1 MKKLLVLVP
10 VVLFLVGCGG
20 GEKDYWPVTVG
31 NIWNY
36 QQVTNVTSPDTN
48 ITFTDTMKVEVTKE
62 TTLDNNTA
70 VFEVIQSSG
79 TYADTS
85 YWQKTDKYLFWYDDK
100 ADTEPDTTLVFPIEE
115 GNSWNVHKDSSY
127 TETMHVIGKE
137 SVTVPAGTYD
147 DCWKGMEIFT
157 DGTIAETSYVWL
169 APDIGWVKMTSTEA
183 DSNWTVTTKIELLNA
198 TIK

>member
-36 QQVTNVTSPDTN
+36 QQIAN
-48 ITFTDTMKVEVTKE
+48 ITAPETTFADTSTMKVEVTKE

-70 VFEVIQSSG
+70 VFEIIESG
-79 TYADTS
+79 EGWTDTS
-85 YWQKTDKYLFWYDDK
+85 YWQKTDEYLFWYDDK
-100 ADTEPDTTLVFPIEE
+100 SDTEPDTSLVFPLEE
-115 GNSWNVHKDSSY
+115 GNTWNVHKDSSY
-127 TETMHVIGKE
+127 TETMRVMGKE
-137 SVTVPAGTYD
+137 SVTVPGGTYD
-147 DCWKGMEIFT
+147 DCWKGMDIYT
-157 DGTIAETSYVWL
+157 DGTIAETAYVWL
-169 APDIGWVKMTSTEA
+169 APDIGWVKMTSTET
-183 DSNWTVTTKIELLNA
+183 DSNWTATINIELLNA

>member
-1 MKKLLVLVP
+1 MKQLLVLVP

-36 QQVTNVTSPDTN
+36 QQVTNVTAPDTT

-85 YWQKTDKYLFWYDDK
+85 YWQKTDEYLFWYDNK

-115 GNSWNVHKDSSY
+115 GNSWNIHKDSSY

-147 DCWKGMEIFT
+147 DCWKGMDIRSH
-157 DGTIAETSYVWL
+157 GTIAETAYFWL
-169 APDIGWVKMTSTEA
+169 APDIGWVKMTSTQA
-183 DSNWTVTTKIELLNA
+183 DSNGTATTNIELLNA